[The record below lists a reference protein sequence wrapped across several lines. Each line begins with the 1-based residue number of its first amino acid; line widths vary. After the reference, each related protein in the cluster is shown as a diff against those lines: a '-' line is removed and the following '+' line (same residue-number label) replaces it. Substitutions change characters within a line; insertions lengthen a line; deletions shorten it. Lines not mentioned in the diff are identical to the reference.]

1 MNKVKA
7 FLMKLGP
14 LLALVILSIVLS
26 FASDNF
32 LTVNNMMNILRQT
45 AVNSLI
51 ASGMLIVLITAGID
65 LSVGANA
72 ILATTVMGA
81 VMTRVGIGNPYVLII
96 VGILTG
102 TLVGFANGVLLT
114 RLELP
119 HPFVSTLGMK
129 NILSGLALLVVAT
142 KTIGNFPEEVMVLGS
157 ANVFKFGKFSGF
169 PLSFIVVL
177 LIFVLFHLMLNRTA
191 FGRKIYMVGGN
202 GEAARLSGINSK
214 NILTLVY
221 TISGF
226 MTSLAGI
233 VIIGRTGTANPA
245 SAVYP
250 YDTDAIAACI
260 IGGASFSGGK
270 GTIWGTLIGAL
281 LITVI
286 RNGLT
291 LLSAQSDVQYVVIGA
306 VIIVAVYID
315 VVRNKAEAKARRLA
329 AN

>member
-1 MNKVKA
+1 MNKVKS

-14 LLALVILSIVLS
+14 LMALVILSIILS

-81 VMTRVGIGNPYVLII
+81 VMTRVGISNPYILII
-96 VGILTG
+96 VGILSG

-142 KTIGNFPEEVMVLGS
+142 KTISNFPEEVMVLGS

-169 PLSFIVVL
+169 PLSFIVVI

>member
-1 MNKVKA
+1 MNKVKS

-14 LLALVILSIVLS
+14 LLALIILSIILS

-81 VMTRVGIGNPYVLII
+81 MMTRVGIGNPYVLII

>member
-1 MNKVKA
+1 MNKIKS
-7 FLMKLGP
+7 LMMKLGP
-14 LLALVILSIVLS
+14 LVALILLSIILS
-26 FASDNF
+26 FASNSF
-32 LTVNNMMNILRQT
+32 LTVNNIMNILRQT

-72 ILATTVMGA
+72 VLSTCVMGA
-81 VMTRVGIGNPYVLII
+81 FMSRLGVTNPVLLILIG
-96 VGILTG
+96 TASG
-102 TLVGFANGVLLT
+102 TLFGMINGLLLT

-119 HPFVSTLGMK
+119 HPFVSTLGTK
-129 NILSGLALLVVAT
+129 SILSGLALLVVAT
-142 KTIGNFPEEVMVLGS
+142 KTIANFPEEVMALGS
-157 ANVFKFGKFSGF
+157 INIFKLGSFSGI
-169 PLSFIVVL
+169 PLSFIVVI
-177 LIFVLFHLMLNRTA
+177 LIFVVFHLVLNRTA
-191 FGRKIYMVGGN
+191 FGRMIYMVGGN

-245 SAVYP
+245 SALYP

-281 LITVI
+281 LITII

-291 LLSAQSDVQYVVIGA
+291 LLSAQSDMQYIIIGA

-315 VVRNKAEAKARRLA
+315 VVRNKAEARARRLA